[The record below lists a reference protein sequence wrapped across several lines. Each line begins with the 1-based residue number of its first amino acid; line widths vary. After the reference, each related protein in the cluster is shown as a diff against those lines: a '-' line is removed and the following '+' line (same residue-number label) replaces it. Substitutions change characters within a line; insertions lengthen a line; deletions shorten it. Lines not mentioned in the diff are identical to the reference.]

1 MEKLLDFL
9 DLFNV
14 IDRLEGFFARF
25 EHADWRGAAEKSGG
39 FGVLGEAA
47 RSASGANA
55 WSFHVPRDCGW
66 TGSEIETYLN
76 KYGIIV
82 WGRRATGSELHFS
95 VKERQ
100 ANWAEYLLL
109 RRGIPLN
116 GKTFNDHNPEYGSA
130 HAPGD
135 APPAWVDKPKYRR

>member
-1 MEKLLDFL
+1 MERLLDVL
-9 DLFNV
+9 DFFNI
-14 IDRLEGFFARF
+14 IDRLEGILARF
-25 EHADWRGAAEKSGG
+25 EHADWEGAAKKSGG
-39 FGVLGEAA
+39 LGIVGEAA
-47 RSASGANA
+47 RSAAGANA
-55 WSFHVPRDCGW
+55 WTFHVPRECGW
-66 TGSEIETYLN
+66 AGSEIEAYLK
-76 KYGIIV
+76 KYGVVI

-116 GKTFNDHNPEYGSA
+116 GRTFNENNPEYGRL

-135 APPAWVDKPKYRR
+135 APPAWADKQKHRR